1 MRRDRRLAS
10 LSSLISALLV
20 TLALAA
26 CSSSDPTSGTSTT
39 STTTAGAGGGGGQG
53 GTGGEGAGTFACK
66 TDVCEAGKEQ
76 CAVDAKDEGACF
88 PLPKGCLQTGATKP
102 TCVCFTDL
110 PADCMCQQDPKGN
123 FVVQCTMM

>member
-39 STTTAGAGGGGGQG
+39 TTTTAGAGGGGQG